1 MKNVTNAGHNQ
12 LTQKAII
19 FDVTGV
25 LFKEKRLRLLGKLG
39 LKNLLIYIAKHR
51 KNPFKRFFY
60 LLDILHQQEDAN
72 AARINYKGHPMPSCI
87 AAWQEGLITDQM
99 LSEQMAQ
106 YVAWLDTQGYFLSSQ
121 EKALFSTIMDV
132 LLDPQELARISKPIK
147 PMIKLV
153 NQLKGRGHKVFI
165 LSNMAHETFDLLEDA
180 YADFLELFDGIVISA
195 HVQMLKPHKEI
206 YEHLCDSY
214 NLDPTT
220 SIFIDDQKDNVM
232 TAQQLGITGI
242 HYTKFRHVKR
252 QLRKLKIV

>member
-1 MKNVTNAGHNQ
+1 MIKNKAGNNQ
-12 LTQKAII
+12 QPPKAII

-25 LFKEKRLRLLGKLG
+25 LFKEKKLRLIGKLG
-39 LKNLLIYIAKHR
+39 LWNIIVYVIKYR
-51 KNPFKRFFY
+51 RNPFKRFFQ

-106 YVAWLDTQGYFLSSQ
+106 YVARLDAQGYFLSSQ

-147 PMIKLV
+147 PMIKLI
-153 NQLKGRGHKVFI
+153 NRLKKRGHKLFI
-165 LSNMAHETFDLLEDA
+165 LSNMANETFDLLEDA

-206 YEHLCDSY
+206 YEHLCDQY
-214 NLDPTT
+214 EIDPTT
-220 SIFIDDQKDNVM
+220 SIFIDDQADNIA
-232 TAQQLGITGI
+232 TAQELGITGI

-252 QLRKLKIV
+252 QLRKLELV